1 MGGVRG
7 SEAERGRAK
16 NGRDSLASS
25 RALERLRGKRKKARE
40 TKRRPIGGDGGLG
53 EGYGGFGGGKSMR
66 EKRPAPRGYENDD
79 DDDDD

>member
-40 TKRRPIGGDGGLG
+40 TKRRPIGGGGTG
-53 EGYGGFGGGKSMR
+53 DSERIRRIRRR
-66 EKRPAPRGYENDD
+66 EEYEREETGATRL
-79 DDDDD
+79 